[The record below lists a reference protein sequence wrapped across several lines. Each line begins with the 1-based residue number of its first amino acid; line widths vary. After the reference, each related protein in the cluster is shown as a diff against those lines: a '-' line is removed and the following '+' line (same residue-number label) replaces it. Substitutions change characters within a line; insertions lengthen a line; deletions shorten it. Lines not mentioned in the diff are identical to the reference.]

1 VIPLKQVEFLPTV
14 FQPQHSPLVI
24 RILILSMNNISP
36 EIEQAATTPLLRF
49 LKGTGSLTPKIEVVN
64 DATLA

>member
-1 VIPLKQVEFLPTV
+1 
-14 FQPQHSPLVI
+14 
-24 RILILSMNNISP
+24 MNNISP